1 MAITPKERELAAV
14 GISVAAGCKPC
25 TDHHVEVARKARA
38 SDQEIK
44 EAVVV
49 ALAVRKSTA
58 EMMAGYALTRLGDAE
73 HQGEIGSVAEASRRF
88 SHLRELVAVGAAFA
102 VNCTSSLEQH
112 LADAEAAGSTQEEIT
127 QIIKLA
133 AFIKERA
140 ASHVERLVSLSEGHA
155 A

>member
-1 MAITPKERELAAV
+1 MALTPKERELAAV

-58 EMMAGYALTRLGDAE
+58 EMMAGYALTRLG
-73 HQGEIGSVAEASRRF
+73 EAR
-88 SHLRELVAVGAAFA
+88 LVASPRPVALARP
-102 VNCTSSLEQH
+102 VTS
-112 LADAEAAGSTQEEIT
+112 GS
-127 QIIKLA
+127 
-133 AFIKERA
+133 
-140 ASHVERLVSLSEGHA
+140 
-155 A
+155 